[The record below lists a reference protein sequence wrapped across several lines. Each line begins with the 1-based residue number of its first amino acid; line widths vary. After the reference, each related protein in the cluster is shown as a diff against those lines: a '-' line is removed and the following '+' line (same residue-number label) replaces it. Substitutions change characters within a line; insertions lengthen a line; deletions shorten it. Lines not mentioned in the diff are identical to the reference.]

1 MWTDLLVIA
10 AGYLL
15 GSIPFAYL
23 VTRALTGKDIRYEG
37 EGNVG
42 SRNVMHVVGR
52 GPGFLV
58 LFLDAA
64 KGAGGLLGGGGAS
77 ALATWR
83 STWTGFALMFGHGFP
98 VWLGWRG
105 GKGLAAAAGF
115 LLQMWPY
122 SVLGAAA
129 ILVIARMFIPD
140 FNLAFTVAG
149 AALPILTFLEGNN
162 LQGLLFIVLFLG
174 VAGLKKVIDLPHE
187 RAIRAKS
194 GWIEG
199 LDHVREQRN
208 QQAKRG

>member
-1 MWTDLLVIA
+1 MWTDLLVVA

-42 SRNVMHVVGR
+42 SRNVMYVVGR
-52 GPGFLV
+52 VPGFLV

-64 KGAGGLLGGGGAS
+64 KGAAAYWVARRFGS
-77 ALATWR
+77 SDMALYL
-83 STWTGFALMFGHGFP
+83 TGFALMFGHGFP
-98 VWLGWRG
+98 VWLRWRG

-129 ILVIARMFIPD
+129 VLVIARMIIPD

-149 AALPILTFLEGNN
+149 VALPLLTFLEGNN
-162 LQGLLFIVLFLG
+162 LRGLLFIVFFLG
-174 VAGLKKVIDLPHE
+174 IAGLKKVIDLPHE

-199 LDHVREQRN
+199 LDHVRERRN

>member
-1 MWTDLLVIA
+1 MWTDLLVVA
-10 AGYLL
+10 VGYLL

-58 LFLDAA
+58 LALDAA
-64 KGAGGLLGGGGAS
+64 KGAAAYWVGHRFGSGDM
-77 ALATWR
+77 ALYL
-83 STWTGFALMFGHGFP
+83 TGFAMMFGHGFP
-98 VWLGWRG
+98 VWLRWRG

-129 ILVIARMFIPD
+129 VLVIARMFIPD

-149 AALPILTFLEGNN
+149 VAMPLFSFLEGNN
-162 LQGLLFIVLFLG
+162 LRGLLFIVFLLG
-174 VAGLKKVIDLPHE
+174 IAGLKKVIDLPHE

-194 GWIEG
+194 GWFEG
-199 LDHVREQRN
+199 LDHVRERRN
-208 QQAKRG
+208 QRAKRG